1 MAQRITQAEAQ
12 AWVEATKF
20 TIPDITTSP
29 NSDLLAEIEEEVIA
43 RVNSAYD
50 TSTWVDATSTPK
62 LVRVA
67 IAKKF
72 VAWAY
77 RRAYSESLGEVDAT
91 YSMLLDVNAE
101 TIIQGIVDGSIEIPN
116 IPVVIGEPIF
126 YPNDTS
132 SAMEPTVADPS
143 LGPSKFS
150 MGQVF

>member
-1 MAQRITQAEAQ
+1 MARITLLEAQ

-20 TIPDITTSP
+20 TITDITSSP
-29 NSDLLAEIEEEVIA
+29 NVDLLLEIEEEVIA
-43 RVNSAYD
+43 RVASAYD
-50 TSTWVDATSTPK
+50 TSTWVDATTTPK

-77 RRAYSESLGEVDAT
+77 RRAYSESIEEVDAS
-91 YSMLLDVNAE
+91 YALLLDVNAE

-116 IPVVIGEPIF
+116 IPVVIGEPVF
-126 YPNDTS
+126 YPTDAS
-132 SAMEPTVADPS
+132 SAEEPTVDDPS

>member
-1 MAQRITQAEAQ
+1 VAQRITTAEAQ

-20 TIPDITTSP
+20 TVPDVTVSP
-29 NSDLLAEIEEEVIA
+29 NSELLTEIEEEVIA
-43 RVNSAYD
+43 RVSSAYN
-50 TSTWVDATSTPK
+50 TTTWVDATTTPR

-77 RRAYSESLGEVDAT
+77 RRAYSESLEGADAT
-91 YSMLLDVNAE
+91 YASLLDANAE
-101 TIIQGIVDGSIEIPN
+101 TIIQGIVDGSIDIPG
-116 IPVVIGEPIF
+116 IAAVIGKPVF
-126 YPNDTS
+126 YPTDAS
-132 SAMEPTVADPS
+132 SALTPTVDDPS